1 MKTVRGCIHR
11 HTNVEAAFNR
21 HEKEYVVLLQATHR
35 VPGTTSHNTTSLSIE
50 AAVALYQQLGDA
62 LTDVM
67 WEDTGEAHLE
77 D

>member
-1 MKTVRGCIHR
+1 MREALGCIHR
-11 HTNVEAAFNR
+11 HTNVEPAFNR
-21 HEKEYVVLLQATHR
+21 HEKEYVVLLRATHR

-50 AAVALYQQLGDA
+50 AAVALYQQLGDV

-67 WEDTGEAHLE
+67 WDDTREAHLE

>member
-1 MKTVRGCIHR
+1 MREALGCIHR

-21 HEKEYVVLLQATHR
+21 REKEYVVLLQATHR
-35 VPGTTSHNTTSLSIE
+35 VPGTTSHNITSLSIE
-50 AAVALYQQLGDA
+50 AAAALYQQLGDV

-67 WEDTGEAHLE
+67 WDDTREAHLE